1 MMKMNNTQTIEVP
14 DALKAKMAAEAAEAE
29 PIAETSKREVSDE
42 EWEAQMPKPSGYRLL
57 IALPD
62 VEEYYQGST
71 LLKTTD
77 QMHKEYIMS
86 IMGIVIDMGADAYS
100 DKDRFPEGPWCKE
113 GDYVMFRM
121 NTGTR
126 FKVNGK
132 EFRLMNDDS
141 VEAVIPD
148 PRGIMAV

>member
-1 MMKMNNTQTIEVP
+1 MKQQTQLGAIDLSKAREALSGPT
-14 DALKAKMAAEAAEAE
+14 DAEM
-29 PIAETSKREVSDE
+29 
-42 EWEAQMPKPSGYRLL
+42 EAQLPIPKGYRILV
-57 IALPD
+57 ALPSM
-62 VEEYYQGST
+62 EETFAGSS
-71 LLKTTD
+71 LIKTD
-77 QMHKEYIMS
+77 SQKHRDYITT
-86 IMGIVIDMGADAYS
+86 IMGIVIDMGEDAFG
-100 DKDRFPEGPWCKE
+100 DKERFPSGPWCKQ

-148 PRGIMAV
+148 PRGVMAV

>member
-1 MMKMNNTQTIEVP
+1 MNNAVT
-14 DALKAKMAAEAAEAE
+14 
-29 PIAETSKREVSDE
+29 PIKNDVSDE
-42 EWEAQMPKPSGYRLL
+42 QWEEQLPNPVGYRVLV
-57 IALPD
+57 ALPD
-62 VEEYYQGST
+62 IDDYYQNTS
-71 LLKTTD
+71 LLKTD
-77 QMHKEYIMS
+77 NEKHREYIMS
-86 IMGIVIDMGADAYS
+86 IMGVVIDMGSDAYS
-100 DKDRFPEGPWCKE
+100 DKERFPEGPWCKQ

-148 PRGIMAV
+148 PSGSMAA